1 MLTVRWDIIFWS
13 LVTKCFNN
21 RKTIFFRDIVKY
33 IEESNVVMVAG
44 WLLGKKFVNLLRS
57 AAITN
62 IWAII
67 VNPMKFVD
75 RLEGSDTHSPPC
87 FILEPASAWAAVNYW
102 LITKPTR
109 NCSRALNIQTPFPAN
124 FPIRVENSCGSTS
137 VKNALGSESRE
148 PAALFMEVWLE
159 WKSPGSCSRLIWFL
173 GITGGW
179 NWEICQK
186 SLRSGRQSLHGS
198 EDRWTPTSDGSFWG
212 SRTSVGADV
221 DGLVVA
227 AGVWLAGLL
236 S

>member
-13 LVTKCFNN
+13 LVTKYLSN
-21 RKTIFFRDIVKY
+21 RKTIFFRSIVKN
-33 IEESNVVMVAG
+33 IEESNVVMVAR

-109 NCSRALNIQTPFPAN
+109 NCSRALTILPQTPFPAN

-159 WKSPGSCSRLIWFL
+159 WKSPGSCSRLIWFR

-179 NWEICQK
+179 SGRFAK
-186 SLRSGRQSLHGS
+186 SLW
-198 EDRWTPTSDGSFWG
+198 E
-212 SRTSVGADV
+212 V
-221 DGLVVA
+221 DDKVSMV
-227 AGVWLAGLL
+227 
-236 S
+236 